1 MIHDIL
7 KVLRRLKWVIE
18 VMRRLHRNNAPNRLL
33 TIAYSYI
40 DIGFHFRTISLLEA
54 SKDTP
59 RGYGR
64 YIFTTEPGGLKEVIK
79 PAVELG
85 RHKTSNQIENQI
97 DIPSMVGQR
106 TQVDA

>member
-1 MIHDIL
+1 
-7 KVLRRLKWVIE
+7 
-18 VMRRLHRNNAPNRLL
+18 MRRLHRINAPNRLL

-40 DIGFHFRTISLLEA
+40 NIGLQFRTISLLEA

-59 RGYGR
+59 MGCGH

-85 RHKTSNQIENQI
+85 RHT
-97 DIPSMVGQR
+97 VVRLR
-106 TQVDA
+106 TRLTFRA